1 MCGLGEQT
9 GVMKRI
15 ITDYFSGHSKRGKVQ
30 TDETPSVPQVSALD
44 STTTSTVPDSTGT
57 SANCDTAPIA
67 QASCTTSSVAT
78 EKPDDNKKTFQ
89 LNWLQKWPWLKKMNT
104 GMVCE
109 LCQKHNKVNAMT
121 SPNGCQ
127 NYRTSTLERHSASA
141 DHKIYSKPHQE
152 FQTKPAQRKCTE
164 HVNEDQD

>member
-1 MCGLGEQT
+1 
-9 GVMKRI
+9 MKRI

-104 GMVCE
+104 GPKAAMMFKFSLPFLSIM
-109 LCQKHNKVNAMT
+109 LCNCTTVET
-121 SPNGCQ
+121 S
-127 NYRTSTLERHSASA
+127 
-141 DHKIYSKPHQE
+141 IM
-152 FQTKPAQRKCTE
+152 
-164 HVNEDQD
+164 

>member
-1 MCGLGEQT
+1 
-9 GVMKRI
+9 MKRI

-67 QASCTTSSVAT
+67 QASYTTSSVAT

-127 NYRTSTLERHSASA
+127 NYRTSTLERHSALVLCKKSV
-141 DHKIYSKPHQE
+141 I
-152 FQTKPAQRKCTE
+152 CTFT
-164 HVNEDQD
+164 VVCNTD